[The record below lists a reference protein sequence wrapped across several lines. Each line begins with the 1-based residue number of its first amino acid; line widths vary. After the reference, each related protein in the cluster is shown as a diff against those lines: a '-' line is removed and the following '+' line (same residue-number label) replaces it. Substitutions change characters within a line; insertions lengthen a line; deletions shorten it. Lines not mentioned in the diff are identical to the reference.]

1 MKKFHY
7 RSVER
12 NRIKLRELER
22 KSRSSTAPSTS
33 NNKDVQLH
41 RTNNRESNVTAN
53 VQRSASNIQAQIDQL
68 KQMMEELEKA
78 NTNEKTKSYP
88 CLLSECTNKS
98 KRGKNIEKRK
108 IRNKT
113 HNTRRKTARKER
125 QRKTYECNKQYIKN
139 PASFPDVSLAAK
151 GVGAQGMK
159 GRGKDARRLADF
171 VFKMAEC
178 SMADD
183 YAIFKKEHRPVC
195 FTNFEG
201 KVVFPHPVCQE
212 EAVFL
217 QLNGLQHHYRIRQ

>member
-1 MKKFHY
+1 MLCSTPLVVKPHCDLDIK
-7 RSVER
+7 
-12 NRIKLRELER
+12 RIKL
-22 KSRSSTAPSTS
+22 
-33 NNKDVQLH
+33 
-41 RTNNRESNVTAN
+41 TAN
-53 VQRSASNIQAQIDQL
+53 LNNPVVQ
-68 KQMMEELEKA
+68 
-78 NTNEKTKSYP
+78 
-88 CLLSECTNKS
+88 C
-98 KRGKNIEKRK
+98 
-108 IRNKT
+108 
-113 HNTRRKTARKER
+113 
-125 QRKTYECNKQYIKN
+125 YITIT
-139 PASFPDVSLAAK
+139 ASFPDVSLAAK

-178 SMADD
+178 SMTDD